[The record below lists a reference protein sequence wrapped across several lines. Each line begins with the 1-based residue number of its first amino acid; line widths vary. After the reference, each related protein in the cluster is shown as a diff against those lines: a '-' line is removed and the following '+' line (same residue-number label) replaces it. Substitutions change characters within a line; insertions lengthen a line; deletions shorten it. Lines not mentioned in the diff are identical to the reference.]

1 MEQTSWI
8 RSSKAVKAELQIETE
23 EDLDPNDASTKLSDL
38 IDANTETSSTTSG
51 EGAPQKKSLT
61 QYAVIFFKCQITFFC
76 FFIEKL
82 YYLFSFK
89 KIFLGPSSFFTW
101 FFTCS
106 TLGHVSTFIYL
117 KSVAKLKSLLYLV
130 FLYCVK
136 FKLFSSR
143 SRIYSSDEKD
153 KVVPLLSNVMINVV
167 PYLKNHSRSNL
178 AFYRACSR
186 LLASL
191 SEYQNTRK
199 AWKKEAM
206 ELLIDPV
213 FFQIDLTSLRHWK
226 TTVDNLMTHDKTTF
240 KDLMSR
246 LFYFISFI
254 FNNH

>member
-1 MEQTSWI
+1 M
-8 RSSKAVKAELQIETE
+8 
-23 EDLDPNDASTKLSDL
+23 KL
-38 IDANTETSSTTSG
+38 
-51 EGAPQKKSLT
+51 
-61 QYAVIFFKCQITFFC
+61 
-76 FFIEKL
+76 
-82 YYLFSFK
+82 
-89 KIFLGPSSFFTW
+89 
-101 FFTCS
+101 
-106 TLGHVSTFIYL
+106 
-117 KSVAKLKSLLYLV
+117 
-130 FLYCVK
+130 
-136 FKLFSSR
+136 KLFSSR
-143 SRIYSSDEKD
+143 FRIYSSDEKD

-240 KDLMSR
+240 KDLMSKFINFI
-246 LFYFISFI
+246 LFPVFSL
-254 FNNH
+254 NQGVGN